1 MSTPVSS
8 PVSCQA
14 LFLPAPP
21 GGAGRL
27 PTALRDLLPLPH
39 CPAAQGAGGSAGR
52 KGPTHGPPLL
62 TLRTNSD
69 SLWHTQVGAYSHLHR
84 YSRAYSPGP
93 TSMVH
98 TRCAPLQTLVHTQ
111 GTGSLC
117 FAPRGGGHIHSVVC
131 SRWCILHF
139 LCCTLAGVHTQRST
153 PPEHGLVC
161 PLTAM
166 HTGGCFLTVH
176 WLMHRPHSLLAEMLA
191 ARSIP
196 GRGFRIF
203 HVGQWRSVLPPRP
216 PDVGFIP
223 TPFS

>member
-117 FAPRGGGHIHSVVC
+117 FAPRGGGTFTLLSVHGGAFCIFYAAHSPEYIL
-131 SRWCILHF
+131 REAHHLNTGWCAHSLQ
-139 LCCTLAGVHTQRST
+139 CTLGGVFS
-153 PPEHGLVC
+153 LC
-161 PLTAM
+161 
-166 HTGGCFLTVH
+166 TG
-176 WLMHRPHSLLAEMLA
+176 
-191 ARSIP
+191 
-196 GRGFRIF
+196 
-203 HVGQWRSVLPPRP
+203 
-216 PDVGFIP
+216 
-223 TPFS
+223 